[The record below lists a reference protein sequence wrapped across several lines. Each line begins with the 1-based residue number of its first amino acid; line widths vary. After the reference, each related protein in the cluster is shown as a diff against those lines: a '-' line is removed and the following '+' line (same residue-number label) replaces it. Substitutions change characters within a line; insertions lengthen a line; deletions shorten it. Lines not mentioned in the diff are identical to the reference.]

1 MLRAEVPEEHLLETS
16 NAGAKSPKR
25 PNFELSEIKGTRFI
39 LNLTK
44 FTFLPY

>member
-25 PNFELSEIKGTRFI
+25 SHVSVCDVKAQAQKMFESV
-39 LNLTK
+39 
-44 FTFLPY
+44 